1 MLLIVMCYQSDLLLC
16 RTLFE
21 MMLHHIFKLVP
32 CIRNVTE
39 KSPTL
44 MIGNMNIGPIIGLS
58 LLP

>member
-1 MLLIVMCYQSDLLLC
+1 MCYQSDLLLC